1 MWRGCL
7 SSHQA
12 VCLYLTYPITGLFSI
27 VSSNAQV
34 ERKAVEDLL
43 GSVEDGRYKKQ
54 KYLMRRCGLRHLF
67 YLCEGD
73 FEHAQF
79 FAGDADRAERKRQ
92 TIRNALLTTE
102 LRDGFQVTRVDKAGP
117 REEG

>member
-1 MWRGCL
+1 MGSVRE
-7 SSHQA
+7 
-12 VCLYLTYPITGLFSI
+12 
-27 VSSNAQV
+27 NAQV

-43 GSVEDGRYKKQ
+43 CSVEDGRYKKQ

-79 FAGDADRAERKRQ
+79 FAGDADRADRKRQ

-102 LRDGFQVTRVDKAGP
+102 LRDGFQVRLWRRPDPGRRGDGFLGHSLVVGC
-117 REEG
+117 